1 MRKKAVI
8 GLIILAVMASGCSR
22 TERTESTAEA
32 STEQETSESSHATVN
47 TVTLT
52 EGKYSEEDL
61 DSTYD
66 ENSAGKIT
74 FSADGAVSEG
84 SGIVADGSD
93 VTISAEGTYIV
104 TGETQDGSLTV
115 NLKKDGE
122 VKIILNNASLTCTD
136 GAAIQGVNGKV
147 TVTLA
152 ENSVNYIEDGQT
164 YENVDADNEPSA
176 AIFCKDDLTFN
187 GTGSLEVKANY
198 NNAIQSKDD
207 LKFISGTYTVN
218 AKDNG
223 LVGKD
228 SVTVRDGSYK
238 ITSGKDGIRATNAKE
253 SDKGYIIA
261 DGGSFSIEAGGDG
274 VQAETLLLVND
285 GDFTVTSGGGSQNA
299 SGQPETMEDMGGR
312 GMKGGNRPEGQVM
325 PEGEAPSDMTPP
337 DGEGIESGSDQPEH
351 MGKTKQNM
359 QNTKNSGAGKEDE
372 SEDTQQ
378 NAAGQTEEDTT
389 ASTKGL
395 KSYVDIQ
402 LNGGSFT
409 IDACDDAVHSNG
421 TVTVNG
427 GTFTIQTG
435 DDGIHA
441 DESLTINNGTIQ
453 IDQSYEGLESLD
465 IAINNGN
472 ISIMASDDGINAAGD
487 NDTAANPEAEDEQG
501 FRKTGMGMEESQ
513 GAVLTINGGSLTV
526 NASGDGLDANGSII
540 MTDGTVIVQGP
551 TSGGDGTFDYVDG
564 FHISGGTLLAV
575 GSQGMVQAPDKESS
589 QPVIVW
595 NADAVLA
602 AGTEI
607 TVINSS
613 GETVMKT
620 TTVKEAQWVCLSDP
634 ELEKGETYTVTAGE
648 IKKTVTLNDM
658 INSITGE

>member
-32 STEQETSESSHATVN
+32 STEQEASESSHATFN

-115 NLKKDGE
+115 DLKNDGE

-136 GAAIQGVNGKV
+136 GAVIQGVNGKV

-152 ENSVNYIEDGQT
+152 ENSVNYITDGET

-187 GTGSLEVKANY
+187 GTGSLEVNANY

-207 LKFISGTYTVN
+207 LKFISGTYTIN
-218 AKDNG
+218 AKDCG

-228 SVTVRDGSYK
+228 SVTARDGSYK
-238 ITSGKDGIRATNAKE
+238 ITSGKDGIRATNVKE
-253 SDKGYIIA
+253 SDKGYIIV
-261 DGGSFSIEAGGDG
+261 DGGSFSIDAAEDA

-285 GDFTVTSGGGSQNA
+285 GDFTVTSGGGSENA
-299 SGQPETMEDMGGR
+299 VAQQGNMGEMRGMGGGKMENGTR
-312 GMKGGNRPEGQVM
+312 PNRQEMQEGEM
-325 PEGEAPSDMTPP
+325 TEGEAPEGMTPS
-337 DGEGIESGSDQPEH
+337 DAQNTNSGSTPPENAEKPDK
-351 MGKTKQNM
+351 GTRSEEGGEE
-359 QNTKNSGAGKEDE
+359 QNTTAQEEE
-372 SEDTQQ
+372 STV
-378 NAAGQTEEDTT
+378 
-389 ASTKGL
+389 STKAL

-402 LNGGSFT
+402 LNGGNFT

-472 ISIMASDDGINAAGD
+472 ISIMASDDGISAAGD

-540 MTDGTVIVQGP
+540 MTDGTVTVQGP
-551 TSGGDGTFDYVDG
+551 TNGGDGTFDYVDG
-564 FHISGGTLLAV
+564 FQISGGTLLAV

-595 NADAVLA
+595 SEDAVLA

-607 TVINSS
+607 AVTDSA
-613 GETVMKT
+613 GETVMKM

>member
-1 MRKKAVI
+1 MRKKAVA
-8 GLIILAVMASGCSR
+8 GLMILVLMASGCSKA
-22 TERTESTAEA
+22 ESKESTASV
-32 STEQETSESSHATVN
+32 STEEESAQSSHATVS
-47 TVTLT
+47 TVALT
-52 EGKYSEEDL
+52 KGKYSEEDL
-61 DSTYD
+61 DDIYD
-66 ENSAGKIT
+66 ESSAGKIT
-74 FSADGAVSEG
+74 FGTDGAVSQG
-84 SGIVADGSD
+84 NGIAVDGSD

-104 TGETQDGSLTV
+104 TGETQDGSLTID
-115 NLKKDGE
+115 LKNDGE
-122 VKIILNNASLTCTD
+122 VKIVLNNASLICTD
-136 GAAIQGVNGKV
+136 GAAIQGINGKV

-164 YENVDADNEPSA
+164 YENVDADNEPGA

-285 GDFTVTSGGGSQNA
+285 GDFTVTSGGGSENA
-299 SGQPETMEDMGGR
+299 AAQQGNMGEMRGMGGGKMESGTR
-312 GMKGGNRPEGQVM
+312 PNRQEMQEGKM
-325 PEGEAPSDMTPP
+325 PEGEATEGMTPP
-337 DGEGIESGSDQPEH
+337 DAQNTDSGSTPPENAEKPDK
-351 MGKTKQNM
+351 GTQSEEGGEE
-359 QNTKNSGAGKEDE
+359 QNTTAQEEE
-372 SEDTQQ
+372 STV
-378 NAAGQTEEDTT
+378 
-389 ASTKGL
+389 STKAL

-513 GAVLTINGGSLTV
+513 GAAITINGGSLTV

-540 MTDGTVIVQGP
+540 MTDGTVIVQGL

-575 GSQGMVQAPDKESS
+575 GSQGMVQTPDKESS

-602 AGTEI
+602 EGTEI

-613 GETVMKT
+613 GETVMKM
-620 TTVKEAQWVCLSDP
+620 TTVKESQWVCLSDP

-658 INSITGE
+658 INNITGE